1 MGHKWYGGMMQLLS
15 QCTTMARVKYI
26 VGTNFIQEMI
36 YKGQLSNDWLCEGEV
51 IRVRIHDTHGERGTI
66 INAERFGT
74 EP

>member
-1 MGHKWYGGMMQLLS
+1 
-15 QCTTMARVKYI
+15 MARVKYI
-26 VGTNFIQEMI
+26 VGTNFIREMI